1 MGERLVYTQ
10 EVVGSSPAS
19 PILSSKTA
27 LSVTDLFF
35 KYPQYGGMVNS
46 PLFQGLDLSLPQGK
60 ITLILGPPESGKTT
74 LSRILT
80 GLIPRF
86 TGGELSGKLMLGL
99 KSLTALM
106 PYELLEEIGLVFQ
119 NSEEQLFTTRCDSEI
134 AFALESLAVPRE
146 KIRERVFSA
155 LEWLGLS
162 PYEQGNPKNLSGGE
176 KKKLLLACLFALD
189 PAIWL
194 LDETLDEID
203 RESKLKVLQNLRRS
217 RKTVLIF
224 SSKWL
229 ELFQEFVDIFYL
241 LSEGRLYPVGEGKPE
256 PGFRQKLEDRG
267 LLLTEKSTGSSL
279 RAPVSLSSERGSIP
293 LIQIREL
300 KFSYQ
305 ANFDRSRGFS
315 LTIPDFSIYKGE
327 IVALVGRN
335 GSGKSTLARLL
346 CGLLAPQSGEIL
358 ISKEGNQRAAAVEEL
373 KSYTGYLFQNPDSQ
387 IFLSTVREELAYG
400 LKNQGRPK
408 PTREEIEKRVNRAI
422 ELFNLPAAD
431 LPPAIMSYGTR
442 KRLQAAVYYL
452 LERSLLIIDEGDSG
466 ISFRDY
472 LKIVELLGSMAK
484 GMVIITHNQE
494 LARLLAHRIIYLE
507 DGRILPGREE

>member
-1 MGERLVYTQ
+1 MAY
-10 EVVGSSPAS
+10 
-19 PILSSKTA
+19 KTV

-35 KYPQYGGMVNS
+35 KYSQYGGMVSS
-46 PLFQGLDLSLPQGK
+46 PLFQGFDLSLPQGK
-60 ITLILGPPESGKTT
+60 ITLIMGPPESGKTT

-86 TGGELSGKLMLGL
+86 TGGELSGKLTHGHKL
-99 KSLTALM
+99 LTSLM

-119 NSEEQLFTTRCDSEI
+119 NSEEQIFTTRCDSEI
-134 AFALESLAVPRE
+134 AFGLESLAMPRE
-146 KIRERVFSA
+146 RIKERVLSA
-155 LEWLGLS
+155 LQWLGLS
-162 PYEQGNPKNLSGGE
+162 AYEQGNPRNLSGGE

-203 RESKLKVLQNLRRS
+203 RESKYKVLQYISRN
-217 RKTVLIF
+217 RKTALIF

-229 ELFQEFVDIFYL
+229 DLYGEFVDIFYL
-241 LSEGRLYPVGEGKPE
+241 LSEGRLHSAGEGKPE
-256 PGFRQKLEDRG
+256 PGFWQKLEEQG
-267 LLLTEKSTGSSL
+267 LLLTKESSGSSL
-279 RAPVSLSSERGSIP
+279 RAPVPLSSKRGSTP
-293 LIQIREL
+293 LIQVRGL

-305 ANFDRSRGFS
+305 ANSGHSRDFA
-315 LTIPDFSIYKGE
+315 LTIPDFSVYKGE
-327 IVALVGRN
+327 IVALAGQN
-335 GSGKSTLARLL
+335 GSGKSTLARVL

-358 ISKEGNQRAAAVEEL
+358 IVKERNQQAAAVVEL

-387 IFLSTVREELAYG
+387 IFLSTVHEELAYG
-400 LKNQGRPK
+400 LKNQGRLK
-408 PTREEIEKRVNRAI
+408 PDGKEIEKRINRAI

-472 LKIVELLGSMAK
+472 LNIVKLLGSVSK
-484 GMVIITHNQE
+484 GMIIITHNQE

>member
-1 MGERLVYTQ
+1 MAY
-10 EVVGSSPAS
+10 
-19 PILSSKTA
+19 KTA
-27 LSVTDLFF
+27 LSVTDLSF

-46 PLFQGLDLSLPQGK
+46 QLFKGLDFSLVQGK

-86 TGGELSGKLMLGL
+86 TGGELSGKLALGR
-99 KSLTALM
+99 KSLTSVI

-146 KIRERVFSA
+146 KIRERVLSA

-162 PYEQGNPKNLSGGE
+162 AYEQGNPKNLSGGE

-189 PAIWL
+189 PAVWL

-203 RESKLKVLQNLRRS
+203 RESKIKVLQNLRRG
-217 RKTVLIF
+217 RKTALIF

-229 ELFQEFVDIFYL
+229 ELYREFVDTFYL
-241 LSEGRLYPVGEGKPE
+241 LSGGRLHSAGEGKPE
-256 PGFRQKLEDRG
+256 PGFWQKLEEQG
-267 LLLTEKSTGSSL
+267 LLLTKKSSGSAL
-279 RAPVSLSSERGSIP
+279 CAPVPLSRTRGSTP
-293 LIQIREL
+293 LIQVREL

-305 ANFDRSRGFS
+305 ANSGHSRGFA
-315 LTIPDFSIYKGE
+315 LTIPDFSVYRGE
-327 IVALVGRN
+327 IVALAGQN
-335 GSGKSTLARLL
+335 GSGKSTLARVL

-358 ISKEGNQRAAAVEEL
+358 IVKERNQQAAAVEEL

-387 IFLSTVREELAYG
+387 IFLSTVHEELAYG

-408 PTREEIEKRVNRAI
+408 PDGKEIEKRVNRAI
-422 ELFNLPAAD
+422 ELFNLPAAA

-472 LKIVELLGSMAK
+472 LNIVKLLGSVSK
-484 GMVIITHNQE
+484 GMIIITHNEE

-507 DGRILPGREE
+507 DGRIVPGREE

>member
-1 MGERLVYTQ
+1 M
-10 EVVGSSPAS
+10 GSSPAS
-19 PILSSKTA
+19 PILSSEKA
-27 LSVTDLFF
+27 LSVADLFF

-46 PLFQGLDLSLPQGK
+46 PLFRGLDLSLAQGK
-60 ITLILGPPESGKTT
+60 ITLIMGSPESGKTT

-86 TGGELSGKLMLGL
+86 TGGELSGKLALGR
-99 KSLTALM
+99 KSLTSLM

-134 AFALESLAVPRE
+134 AFALESLAVARE
-146 KIRERVFSA
+146 KIGERVLGA

-162 PYEQGNPKNLSGGE
+162 PYEQGNPRNLSGGE
-176 KKKLLLACLFALD
+176 KKKLLLACLFALN

-203 RESKLKVLQNLRRS
+203 SESKLKVLQYLRRS
-217 RKTVLIF
+217 RKTALIL

-229 ELFQEFVDIFYL
+229 ELYREFVDIFYL
-241 LSEGRLYPVGEGKPE
+241 LSEGRLYPAGEGKPE
-256 PGFRQKLEDRG
+256 PGFWQKLEEQG
-267 LLLTEKSTGSSL
+267 MLLTEKSSGSSV
-279 RAPVSLSSERGSIP
+279 RAPVPLSGERESTP
-293 LIQIREL
+293 LIQVREL

-305 ANFDRSRGFS
+305 ANSGQSRGFA
-315 LTIPDFSIYKGE
+315 LTIPDFSVYKGE
-327 IVALVGRN
+327 IVALAGRN
-335 GSGKSTLARLL
+335 GSGKSTLARVL

-358 ISKEGNQRAAAVEEL
+358 IAKERNQRPAAVAEL
-373 KSYTGYLFQNPDSQ
+373 KSFTGYLFQNPDSQ
-387 IFLSTVREELAYG
+387 IFLSTVHEELAYG
-400 LKNQGRPK
+400 LKHQGRPK
-408 PTREEIEKRVNRAI
+408 PAGKEIDKRVNRAI

-472 LKIVELLGSMAK
+472 LNIVRLLGSTAK
-484 GMVIITHNQE
+484 GMIIITHNQE

-507 DGRILPGREE
+507 AGRILPGSEE

>member
-1 MGERLVYTQ
+1 MAY
-10 EVVGSSPAS
+10 
-19 PILSSKTA
+19 KTV

-35 KYPQYGGMVNS
+35 KYPRYSNMVS
-46 PLFQGLDLSLPQGK
+46 SQLFQGLDLSLPQGK
-60 ITLILGPPESGKTT
+60 ITLIMGAPESGKTT

-86 TGGELSGKLMLGL
+86 TGGELSGKLTLGR
-99 KSLTALM
+99 KSLNSLM

-134 AFALESLAVPRE
+134 AFALESLAMPRE
-146 KIRERVFSA
+146 KIRERVVSG

-162 PYEQGNPKNLSGGE
+162 HYEQGNPKNLSGGE

-189 PAIWL
+189 PAVWL

-203 RESKLKVLQNLRRS
+203 HESKLKVLQNLRRS

-224 SSKWL
+224 SSKWI
-229 ELFQEFVDIFYL
+229 ELYREFADKFYL
-241 LSEGRLYPVGEGKPE
+241 LSEGRLHPAGEGKPE
-256 PGFRQKLEDRG
+256 PGFWQKLEDQG
-267 LLLTEKSTGSSL
+267 LLLTTRKSSGLSV
-279 RAPVSLSSERGSIP
+279 RAPVPLRRERGSTP

-300 KFSYQ
+300 KFRYQ
-305 ANFDRSRGFS
+305 ANSGNSRGFT
-315 LTIPDFSIYKGE
+315 LTIPDFSVYKGE

-335 GSGKSTLARLL
+335 GSGKSTLARVL
-346 CGLLAPQSGEIL
+346 CGLLVPQSGEIL
-358 ISKEGNQRAAAVEEL
+358 IVKQRNQRVATPEEL

-387 IFLSTVREELAYG
+387 IFLPTVHEELAYG
-400 LKNQGRPK
+400 LKNQGQPK
-408 PTREEIEKRVNRAI
+408 PTGKEIEKHVNRAI

-472 LKIVELLGSMAK
+472 LKIVELLGSADK

-494 LARLLAHRIIYLE
+494 LSRLLAHRIIYLE
-507 DGRILPGREE
+507 DGRVLPGREE

>member
-1 MGERLVYTQ
+1 MAY
-10 EVVGSSPAS
+10 
-19 PILSSKTA
+19 KTV

-35 KYPQYGGMVNS
+35 KYPQYGGMVGS

-60 ITLILGPPESGKTT
+60 ITLIMGPPESGKTT

-86 TGGELSGKLMLGL
+86 TGGELSGKLTHGH
-99 KSLTALM
+99 KILTSLM

-119 NSEEQLFTTRCDSEI
+119 NSEEQIFTTRCDSEI
-134 AFALESLAVPRE
+134 AFALESLAMPRE
-146 KIRERVFSA
+146 KIRERVLSG
-155 LEWLGLS
+155 LQWLGLS
-162 PYEQGNPKNLSGGE
+162 AYEQGNPRNLSGGE

-203 RESKLKVLQNLRRS
+203 QESKFKVLQNLRRS
-217 RKTVLIF
+217 RKTALIF

-229 ELFQEFVDIFYL
+229 DLYREFVDIFYL
-241 LSEGRLYPVGEGKPE
+241 LSEGRLHSAGEGKPE
-256 PGFRQKLEDRG
+256 PGFYQKLEEQG
-267 LLLTEKSTGSSL
+267 LLLTTRKSSGSTL
-279 RAPVSLSSERGSIP
+279 RAPVPLSSKGGSTP
-293 LIQIREL
+293 LIQVREL

-305 ANFDRSRGFS
+305 ANSGHNRGFD
-315 LTIPDFSIYKGE
+315 LTIPDFSVYKGE
-327 IVALVGRN
+327 IVALAGQN
-335 GSGKSTLARLL
+335 GSGKSTLARVL

-358 ISKEGNQRAAAVEEL
+358 IVKQKNQQAAAVEEL

-387 IFLSTVREELAYG
+387 IFLSTVHEELAYG

-408 PTREEIEKRVNRAI
+408 PDGKEIEKRVNRAI
-422 ELFNLPAAD
+422 ELFNLPAPD

-472 LKIVELLGSMAK
+472 LNIVKLLGSASK
-484 GMVIITHNQE
+484 GMIIITHNQE

>member
-1 MGERLVYTQ
+1 MAY
-10 EVVGSSPAS
+10 
-19 PILSSKTA
+19 KTA

-35 KYPQYGGMVNS
+35 KYPQYGNMVSS
-46 PLFQGLDLSLPQGK
+46 PLFQGLDFSLPLGK
-60 ITLILGPPESGKTT
+60 ITLIMGPPESGKTT

-86 TGGELSGKLMLGL
+86 TGGELSAKLTLGG
-99 KSLTALM
+99 KSLTSLM

-146 KIRERVFSA
+146 KIRERVLSA

-162 PYEQGNPKNLSGGE
+162 AYEQGNPKNLSGGE

-203 RESKLKVLQNLRRS
+203 RESKFKVLQNLRRS
-217 RKTVLIF
+217 RKTALIF

-229 ELFQEFVDIFYL
+229 ELYREFVDIFYL
-241 LSEGRLYPVGEGKPE
+241 FSGGRLHSAGEGKPE
-256 PGFRQKLEDRG
+256 PGFWQKLEEQG
-267 LLLTEKSTGSSL
+267 LLLTKKNSGSAL
-279 RAPVSLSSERGSIP
+279 CAPVPLSRTRGSTP
-293 LIQIREL
+293 LIQVREL

-305 ANFDRSRGFS
+305 ENSGHNRGFA
-315 LTIPDFSIYKGE
+315 LTVPDFSVYRGE
-327 IVALVGRN
+327 IVALAGQN
-335 GSGKSTLARLL
+335 GSGKSTLARVL

-358 ISKEGNQRAAAVEEL
+358 IVKERNQQAAAVEEL

-387 IFLSTVREELAYG
+387 IFLSTVHEELAYG

-408 PTREEIEKRVNRAI
+408 PDGKEIEKRVNRAI
-422 ELFNLPAAD
+422 ELFNLPAAA

-472 LKIVELLGSMAK
+472 LNIVKLLGSASK
-484 GMVIITHNQE
+484 GMIIITHNQE

>member
-1 MGERLVYTQ
+1 M
-10 EVVGSSPAS
+10 GSSPAS

-27 LSVTDLFF
+27 LSVTDLSF
-35 KYPQYGGMVNS
+35 KYPKYGGVVS
-46 PLFQGLDLSLPQGK
+46 SLIFQGLDLSLVQGK
-60 ITLILGPPESGKTT
+60 ITLIMGSPESGKTT

-86 TGGELSGKLMLGL
+86 TGGELSGKLNLGR
-99 KSLTALM
+99 KSLTSLM

-162 PYEQGNPKNLSGGE
+162 PYEQGNPRNLSGGE

-203 RESKLKVLQNLRRS
+203 RESKLKVLQYLRRS

-229 ELFQEFVDIFYL
+229 ELYREFVHIFYL
-241 LSEGRLYPVGEGKPE
+241 LSEGRLYDAGEGQPE
-256 PGFRQKLEDRG
+256 PGFWQKLEERG
-267 LLLTEKSTGSSL
+267 LLLTKESAGSSL
-279 RAPVSLSSERGSIP
+279 RPPVPLSSARDSTP

-305 ANFDRSRGFS
+305 ANFGRSLDFTLS
-315 LTIPDFSIYKGE
+315 IHDFSVYKGE
-327 IVALVGRN
+327 IVALVGPN
-335 GSGKSTLARLL
+335 GSGKSTLARVL
-346 CGLLAPQSGEIL
+346 CGLLKPQSGEIL
-358 ISKEGNQRAAAVEEL
+358 IADKRNQRAAAVEEL
-373 KSYTGYLFQNPDSQ
+373 KSYTGYLFQNPDS
-387 IFLSTVREELAYG
+387 
-400 LKNQGRPK
+400 
-408 PTREEIEKRVNRAI
+408 
-422 ELFNLPAAD
+422 
-431 LPPAIMSYGTR
+431 
-442 KRLQAAVYYL
+442 
-452 LERSLLIIDEGDSG
+452 
-466 ISFRDY
+466 
-472 LKIVELLGSMAK
+472 
-484 GMVIITHNQE
+484 
-494 LARLLAHRIIYLE
+494 
-507 DGRILPGREE
+507 

>member
-1 MGERLVYTQ
+1 MAY
-10 EVVGSSPAS
+10 
-19 PILSSKTA
+19 KTA

-35 KYPQYGGMVNS
+35 KYLQYGGMVS
-46 PLFQGLDLSLPQGK
+46 SQLFQGLNLSLPQGK
-60 ITLILGPPESGKTT
+60 ITLIMGPPESGKTT

-86 TGGELSGKLMLGL
+86 TGGELSGKLTHGH
-99 KSLTALM
+99 KFLTSLM

-134 AFALESLAVPRE
+134 AFALESLAMPRE
-146 KIRERVFSA
+146 RIRERVLSA
-155 LEWLGLS
+155 LQWLGLS
-162 PYEQGNPKNLSGGE
+162 AYEQGNPRYLSGGE

-203 RESKLKVLQNLRRS
+203 RESKLKVFQYMSRS
-217 RKTVLIF
+217 RKTALIF

-229 ELFQEFVDIFYL
+229 DLYREFVDIFYL
-241 LSEGRLYPVGEGKPE
+241 LSEGRLHSAGEGKPE
-256 PGFRQKLEDRG
+256 PGFWQKLEEQG
-267 LLLTEKSTGSSL
+267 LLLTKESSGSSL
-279 RAPVSLSSERGSIP
+279 RAPVPLSSKQGSTP
-293 LIQIREL
+293 LIQVREL

-305 ANFDRSRGFS
+305 ANSGHNQGFA
-315 LTIPDFSIYKGE
+315 LTIPDFSVYKGE
-327 IVALVGRN
+327 IVALAGQN
-335 GSGKSTLARLL
+335 GSGKSTLARVL

-358 ISKEGNQRAAAVEEL
+358 IADKKNQRAAAVEEL

-387 IFLSTVREELAYG
+387 IFLSTVHEELAYG
-400 LKNQGRPK
+400 LKNQGRLK
-408 PTREEIEKRVNRAI
+408 TDGKEIEKRVNRAI

-472 LKIVELLGSMAK
+472 LNIVKLLGSASK
-484 GMVIITHNQE
+484 GMIIITHNQE

-507 DGRILPGREE
+507 DGRIMPGREE